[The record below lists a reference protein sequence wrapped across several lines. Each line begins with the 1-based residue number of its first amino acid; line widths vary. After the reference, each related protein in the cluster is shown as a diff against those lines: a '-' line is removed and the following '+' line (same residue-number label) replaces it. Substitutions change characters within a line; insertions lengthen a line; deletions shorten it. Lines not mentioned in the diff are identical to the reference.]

1 MKYDCIFCVPFFTER
16 TFSCFHPTLVG
27 DCISTQSPAAK
38 EVYMDENKKIND
50 NQTENTQ
57 NEQIKR
63 SNAHRSA
70 AYISKIAMLSAL
82 GCVLLLIEFP
92 IFPATPWLKLNFS
105 DLPTLLASF
114 MFGPISGTI
123 VNAVK
128 IGVTLLARG
137 TSSAFVGDL
146 SNLISGTLYAL
157 TAGIIYKLKKDKSGA
172 IIALISGSLLFC
184 ISMIACNAFLLL
196 PAYGIKDQSAMIPL
210 LLWTLLFNV
219 IKTSVTSLLTF
230 FLYKKLHMLFKKF

>member
-1 MKYDCIFCVPFFTER
+1 MKYDCILCVPFFTER

-27 DCISTQSPAAK
+27 DCISTQPPAAK

-50 NQTENTQ
+50 NQAENTQ
-57 NEQIKR
+57 NEQKKR

-70 AYISKIAMLSAL
+70 AYFAKIAMLSAL

-128 IGVTLLARG
+128 VGVTLLARG
-137 TSSAFVGDL
+137 TSSAFVGEL

-157 TAGIIYKLKKDKSGA
+157 TAGIIYKIKKDKIGA
-172 IIALISGSLLFC
+172 VVALATSSFLFC
-184 ISMIACNAFLLL
+184 LSMIVCNAFILL
-196 PAYGIKDQSAMIPL
+196 PAYGIVDKEVMFPL
-210 LLWTLLFNV
+210 LGWTLLFNL
-219 IKTSVTSLLTF
+219 IKTVATSLLTF
-230 FLYKKLHMLFKKF
+230 FLYKKLHTLFKKF